1 MTDLLF
7 NESGMNSV
15 WKLKVPPKVK
25 SFVAGMDQNGTGTY
39 MGRTGNHKSKNSK
52 IRENIIF
59 LNIFYYLKKT
69 KKFKKY
75 EK

>member
-39 MGRTGNHKSKNSK
+39 MGRTGNDKSNG
-52 IRENIIF
+52 
-59 LNIFYYLKKT
+59 KT
-69 KKFKKY
+69 
-75 EK
+75 